1 MQQSC
6 TVRSYDYVTS
16 ATLRYHNLP
25 LFPRKLLKH
34 SKIFPIAQLVKSI
47 MSVNR
52 LMYII
57 HCIDDPTCGLE
68 ERGIRFGGSVKRLS
82 VYTEHRAYQGETSD
96 PNSSKFIRKIAAG
109 PMESDC
115 GKYMIGSCFIVEA
128 TKEEAT
134 RFNQEDPFFAAKV
147 WGQITISR
155 WVSIPNGI
163 KPVSAHKDG
172 DDMTSLRMICHL

>member
-1 MQQSC
+1 
-6 TVRSYDYVTS
+6 
-16 ATLRYHNLP
+16 
-25 LFPRKLLKH
+25 
-34 SKIFPIAQLVKSI
+34 

-68 ERGIRFGGSVKRLS
+68 ERGVRFGGSVKRLS

-134 RFNQEDPFFAAKV
+134 RFNEEDPFFAAKV